1 MIRSNR
7 NLFRVFFPITTSAY
21 ATTTTSAT
29 ATDTIATTNAFSGIC
44 AALLFHFLSYY
55 TLMSPTFA
63 IAPNRIPRCPTS
75 TFSPHY
81 TTLFP
86 NSIFL
91 THYSTYPIVP
101 PFIFVLHCNQ
111 LHITFSNSGLCLDV
125 SSCVSNCNLFSIC
138 FFASP
143 NIHYVSMY
151 LHLILTQ
158 ERSKPEGS

>member
-91 THYSTYPIVP
+91 TH
-101 PFIFVLHCNQ
+101 FLHCTPLTPLYPLLFLYSIATNCT
-111 LHITFSNSGLCLDV
+111 LHSPTVVYVLMCLLV
-125 SSCVSNCNLFSIC
+125 SQTAICSQFVSLRLQIYIMSPCISI
-138 FFASP
+138 
-143 NIHYVSMY
+143 
-151 LHLILTQ
+151 
-158 ERSKPEGS
+158 